1 MLSSSWY
8 LKLRGWLFSGEF
20 FFSRFVHFHVQLS
33 IVVIV
38 AAGIGSCRYRA
49 AIITI
54 GIIIV
59 VVADGW
65 LISFFYSTQMPPP
78 TTLRHIPQS
87 NKRNR
92 FNENAIESFI
102 AHRRLFAETMEHAK
116 VLKALQPTHSFTH
129 AQHNES
135 RPLVY
140 REKKPNCID

>member
-1 MLSSSWY
+1 M
-8 LKLRGWLFSGEF
+8 
-20 FFSRFVHFHVQLS
+20 S
-33 IVVIV
+33 IAVIV

-102 AHRRLFAETMEHAK
+102 APKVIYQRDNGQHAK
-116 VLKALQPTHSFTH
+116 VLRAFQPNQHSHESGHQLQKAELC
-129 AQHNES
+129 
-135 RPLVY
+135 R
-140 REKKPNCID
+140 IDCEI